1 MSQVAKTNI
10 PDPHNAVSSRVIS
23 DIVSSPEQ
31 WAAWNAALE
40 QALNQSPDKGVI
52 ENVRAT
58 AAVYAYTQRSFDTT
72 HQGRHTLALYRA
84 VHSKQDNHQRMSFS
98 MQDIAAGFWRGISNW
113 VEKKITPGDMNLEH
127 SQNRSDPM
135 RAFLDLPKTIPQRAE
150 KLMAVTERVVDEP
163 SLVTKAGKLVLEN
176 TSQFIDAK
184 SKEMVLT
191 AVVAPN
197 PVETSGEIMGVL
209 AVETA
214 TELAMNI
221 NPLGRASKTI
231 DAVDGA
237 VDAVQDVPSM
247 DMQLLGKVMGE
258 GSVPPTPPRMLDLSD
273 REHSYLVKL
282 SGLTKFDYKPEL
294 THFILG
300 SVDDGIMEYM
310 IRAGGDR
317 TQSGYA
323 KEMFLTMVETF
334 KQNGVKINQIDDHW
348 PAWNAMTTN
357 NHQFWHHVDNG
368 ESLENAARKTFTG
381 QRAAEIGLSDVSI
394 TDEVRAIVKKNE
406 RHLGLDVSFN
416 KPLSNDPE
424 IQSRYDYANAWQ
436 SSMGRR
442 SVELFKDG
450 VGEKPDYMQKL
461 THPADFDRDDA
472 ISHGLNG
479 DDLSP

>member
-1 MSQVAKTNI
+1 MSQIEKINI

-23 DIVSSPEQ
+23 EIVSSPEQ
-31 WAAWNAALE
+31 WASWNVALE
-40 QALNQSPDKGVI
+40 QALNRSPDTVVI
-52 ENVRAT
+52 ENIRAT
-58 AAVYAYTQRSFDTT
+58 AAVYAHTQSSLDTT

-84 VHSKQDNHQRMSFS
+84 VHSRQYNNQTMGFSIQDV
-98 MQDIAAGFWRGISNW
+98 ATGFWRGISDW
-113 VEKKITPGDMNLEH
+113 VEKKTTPGDMNLEH
-127 SQNRSDPM
+127 SQNRGDPM
-135 RAFLDLPKTIPQRAE
+135 RALLDLPKALPQQAE
-150 KLMAVTERVVDEP
+150 KSVEVIGRIADEP
-163 SLVTKAGKLVLEN
+163 SLVTKAGKLALEN
-176 TSQFIDAK
+176 TSRLIATK
-184 SKEMVLT
+184 SKEMLLT
-191 AVVAPN
+191 AVAAPN
-197 PVETSGEIMGVL
+197 PAEASGEMMGVTA
-209 AVETA
+209 AVAA
-214 TELAMNI
+214 TELVMNI

-258 GSVPPTPPRMLDLSD
+258 GSVPPVPPRMLDLSD

-300 SVDDGIMEYM
+300 SVDDGVMEYM

-357 NHQFWHHVDNG
+357 NHQFWNHVDNG

-416 KPLSNDPE
+416 KPLSSDPE
-424 IQSRYDYANAWQ
+424 IQSWYDYANAWQ
-436 SSMGRR
+436 LSMGRR
-442 SVELFKDG
+442 SVEIFKDG
-450 VGEKPDYMQKL
+450 AGEKTDYMQKL
-461 THPADFDRDDA
+461 THPADFDLDDA
-472 ISHGLNG
+472 ISHRLNG

>member
-1 MSQVAKTNI
+1 MSQTAKNNI
-10 PDPHNAVSSRVIS
+10 PDPHNAVPSRVIS

-52 ENVRAT
+52 ENIRET
-58 AAVYAYTQRSFDTT
+58 AAVYAHTQRSLDTT

-84 VHSKQDNHQRMSFS
+84 VHSKQDNHQRMNFS
-98 MQDIAAGFWRGISNW
+98 MQDIAAGFLRGVSNW
-113 VEKKITPGDMNLEH
+113 VEKKTTSGDMNLEH
-127 SQNRSDPM
+127 SQHRGDPM
-135 RAFLDLPKTIPQRAE
+135 RAFLDSPKALPQRAG

-163 SLVTKAGKLVLEN
+163 SLLTKAGKLILES

-191 AVVAPN
+191 AVAAPN
-197 PVETSGEIMGVL
+197 PAETSGEIIGVL

-221 NPLGRASKTI
+221 NPFARASKTI

-237 VDAVQDVPSM
+237 VDAVQDVSRM
-247 DMQLLGKVMGE
+247 DMHLLGKVVGE
-258 GSVPPTPPRMLDLSD
+258 GSVPPAPPRMLDLSD

-282 SGLTKFDYKPEL
+282 SEITKFDYKPEL

-300 SVDDGIMEYM
+300 SVEDEIMQYM

-317 TQSGYA
+317 AKSGYA

-334 KQNGVKINQIDDHW
+334 KQNGVKISQIDDHW
-348 PAWNAMTTN
+348 PAKTAMTTN
-357 NHQFWHHVDNG
+357 NHQFWANVDKG
-368 ESLENAARKTFTG
+368 HSPEEAAKKTFTG
-381 QRAAEIGLSDVSI
+381 QRAAEMGLSDVYI
-394 TDEVRAIVKKNE
+394 PDEVKTIVKNNARNE
-406 RHLGLDVSFN
+406 SIAVSFN
-416 KPLSNDPE
+416 KPKSGDPE
-424 IQSRYDYANAWQ
+424 IQSWYDYANAWQ
-436 SSMGRR
+436 SSMGRG

-450 VGEKPDYMQKL
+450 AGEKSDYMQKL
-461 THPADFDRDDA
+461 THPADADRDDA